1 MMAMIQ
7 GAMGAKMSTQYS
19 LQKDLDEA
27 LKMARALED
36 YIRADQLYGSVGGGL
51 FGGGSSPSLTIGA
64 LIMRLRRLEALQSHL
79 SAADRDKLGQA
90 QSLHQMV
97 RDEWNLHYE
106 QKLLKEAN
114 SRLDAMRTF
123 FRECQ
128 DNTRLCANIYK
139 PEALRRTIVQEIL
152 DVMTAQSIASAELD
166 DKVTMTDG
174 QLRAHFQPGDF
185 LWDAVLQDIYPRDP
199 FWWLWGEPPRPSD

>member
-1 MMAMIQ
+1 
-7 GAMGAKMSTQYS
+7 MSTQYS

-36 YIRADQLYGSVGGGL
+36 YIRAEQLYGSVGGGL
-51 FGGGSSPSLTIGA
+51 FGGGSEPSLTIGA
-64 LIMRLRRLEALQSHL
+64 LIMRLRRLGLLRAHL
-79 SAADRDKLGQA
+79 SPAEQDKLAQA
-90 QSLHQMV
+90 QALYQTV
-97 RDEWNLHYE
+97 RTEWALRYE

-128 DNTRLCANIYK
+128 DSPRLCANIYK

-152 DVMTAQSIASAELD
+152 DVMAAESIDSAELD
-166 DKVTMTDG
+166 DKVTLTDG

-185 LWDAVLQDIYPRDP
+185 LWDAVLRDTYPRDP
-199 FWWLWGEPPRPSD
+199 FWWLWGEPPRPES